1 MNLLISATLP
11 AFLRDRILA
20 CCSTAAICHLQ
31 RDFKPH
37 FITFV
42 TKFRRVLPDWPRDI
56 VLSCC
61 CHHHRWQYEL
71 YVAVV
76 MPDHVHMI
84 LTPLID
90 QRRRQIFS
98 LIDIMRG
105 IKGSAARRINQ
116 QVGRHGAVWQ
126 EESFDQYCAARRG
139 WMRRLSMFFRI
150 RSGKGWSTTGD
161 NIVGHGGGV
170 GWMKRG

>member
-1 MNLLISATLP
+1 MQFYRRNLP
-11 AFLRDRILA
+11 
-20 CCSTAAICHLQ
+20 HLQ
-31 RDFKPH
+31 TDFKPH

-42 TKFRRVLPDWPRDI
+42 TKFRWALPDWARDI
-56 VLSCC
+56 ALSR
-61 CHHHRWQYEL
+61 CHDHRRQYEL

-84 LTPLID
+84 LTPLTD
-90 QRRRQIFS
+90 QRGRQTFS

-105 IKGSAARRINQ
+105 IRAPPLGGLISKWDDR
-116 QVGRHGAVWQ
+116 GRCGKR
-126 EESFDQYCAARRG
+126 SRLIMCCAARMG

-150 RSGKGWSTTGD
+150 PSERGWSTAGG

-170 GWMKRG
+170 GRTRRG